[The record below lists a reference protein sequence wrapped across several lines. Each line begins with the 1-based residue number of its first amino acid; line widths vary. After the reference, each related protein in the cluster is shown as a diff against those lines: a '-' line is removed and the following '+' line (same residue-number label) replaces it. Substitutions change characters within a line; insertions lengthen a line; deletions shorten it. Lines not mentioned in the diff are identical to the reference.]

1 MSSLGGSACARLGS
15 YIGSEIGS
23 ALLPGAAGAVLGG
36 IIGAIVGQVVDYG
49 IKAAWKHFFGKDDDT
64 ARADL
69 VIEVFHFLDL
79 PAYTLIDESVVGS
92 KFRKAALQ
100 CHPDTAK
107 VQALTSEVEK
117 DKAKFQW
124 ELLRQAKDVALG
136 YLEGQ
141 NSFSARCQK
150 MIREKYDPA
159 KRESITFDQLKAA
172 LGNNG
177 GFKPTFYFY
186 CTLLQVKSG

>member
-49 IKAAWKHFFGKDDDT
+49 IKAAWKPFFGKDDDT

-69 VIEVFHFLDL
+69 VIEAFHFLDL

-107 VQALTSEVEK
+107 VKALTSEVEK

-124 ELLRQAKDVALG
+124 ELLLQARHVVLG
-136 YLEGQ
+136 YLKGRD
-141 NSFSARCQK
+141 SVSARCQN

-159 KRESITFDQLKAA
+159 KRENITFDQLKAS
-172 LGNNG
+172 LKDNG
-177 GFKPTFYFY
+177 MFEPNFIRIVHYWE
-186 CTLLQVKSG
+186 